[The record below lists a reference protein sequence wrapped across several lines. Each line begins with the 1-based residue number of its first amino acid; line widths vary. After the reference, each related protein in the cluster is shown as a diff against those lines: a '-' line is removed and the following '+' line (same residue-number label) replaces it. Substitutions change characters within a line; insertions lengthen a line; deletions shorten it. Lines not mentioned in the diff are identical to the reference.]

1 MSMFVTE
8 AFAQSSTT
16 GDAQSG
22 AAPAAEVHTE
32 TGVPHDAAHEGGFP
46 PFDPTYF
53 GSQLLWLAI
62 AFGLF
67 YIFMSRSIAPR
78 IGSIVEG
85 RQARISGDLA
95 EAGKAKVAADEAVK
109 AYEDELASA
118 KAKANAIATTAREA
132 AKTKADAERHASEA
146 ALQEKIAAAEARIA
160 AIKTAALAEVGGIAE
175 ETAGAIVEQLVGSG
189 ISKSDIATAVK
200 SVSGK

>member
-16 GDAQSG
+16 GYAQT
-22 AAPAAEVHTE
+22 A
-32 TGVPHDAAHEGGFP
+32 TGTTQEAGKEAGFP
-46 PFDPTYF
+46 PFESTYF

-62 AFGLF
+62 AFSLF
-67 YIFMSRSIAPR
+67 YIFMARTVAPR

-95 EAGKAKVAADEAVK
+95 EAAKAKTAADEAVK

-118 KAKANAIATTAREA
+118 KSKANAIASTARDA
-132 AKTKADAERHASEA
+132 AKAKADAERHASEA
-146 ALQEKIAAAEARIA
+146 SLQEKIATAEARIS

-175 ETAGAIVEQLVGSG
+175 ETASAIVEQLVGSG
-189 ISKSDIATAVK
+189 ISKSEIATAVK

>member
-16 GDAQSG
+16 GDAQTG
-22 AAPAAEVHTE
+22 AAPAAETHTE
-32 TGVPHDAAHEGGFP
+32 TGVPHEAAHEGGFP

-95 EAGKAKVAADEAVK
+95 EAAKAKTAADDAVK
-109 AYEDELASA
+109 AYEEELASA
-118 KAKANAIATTAREA
+118 KAKANAIASTARDA
-132 AKTKADAERHASEA
+132 AKAKADAERHASEA
-146 ALQEKIAAAEARIA
+146 SLQEKIVAAETRIA

-175 ETAGAIVEQLVGSG
+175 ETASAIVEQLVGSG
-189 ISKSDIATAVK
+189 ISKSEIATAVK

>member
-146 ALQEKIAAAEARIA
+146 SLQEKIAAAETRIA

>member
-16 GDAQSG
+16 GDAQTG

-62 AFGLF
+62 AFGTF
-67 YIFMSRSIAPR
+67 YIFMSRAIAPR

-95 EAGKAKVAADEAVK
+95 EAAKAKTAADEAVK
-109 AYEDELASA
+109 AYEEELSSA
-118 KAKANAIATTAREA
+118 KA
-132 AKTKADAERHASEA
+132 DACPLRDG
-146 ALQEKIAAAEARIA
+146 
-160 AIKTAALAEVGGIAE
+160 T
-175 ETAGAIVEQLVGSG
+175 
-189 ISKSDIATAVK
+189 DICQQ
-200 SVSGK
+200 